1 MTKSQTIGARFGLAI
16 LGASTMLAAA
26 PGGAQAGAGYAE
38 SPAAALSRNL
48 NSLAANPRSLA
59 PLMGAG
65 RAALELGDAQAALTF
80 FGRAQEIAPQ
90 DGRIKMWIG
99 SALAH
104 LQQAQGA
111 QKFFAEALS
120 LGVPEADLAGERGLA
135 FDIAGDPRSAQR
147 DYRLSLQRNRDPEIT
162 RRLALSLAISGE
174 REPALRLLD
183 EQLRAR
189 DHDAERTRILILAL
203 TGDSTGAVNAV
214 QTSMPHGRGSA
225 MAPFLQRLTLL
236 NPAER
241 AAAVHLGIFPQSGR
255 SAGPVPNTFASA
267 NPVQAG
273 TPDPRQAGL
282 GGVSTMR
289 RDEKVQTAGIAAPR
303 VPTTAAGAA
312 PRAPQQSPSWAFT
325 ARSLSQMP
333 APKSPGIELKSGGAS
348 AGTLAPPVRIASNTA
363 AAQGPTAQTPAPV
376 PNRVTAPAGSA
387 PVQFATSGIAGQP
400 MQTTSGPSNQSPP
413 VQPAPIVA
421 PASTQLAQST
431 VPTPAPRAFVPTTPL
446 PASSPSLTTPV
457 QQSQRSAPAAATPSA
472 APPTPT
478 TPAPAAAVPQP
489 IQSAARET
497 APSPGF
503 SLLQPATSRPMELAS
518 ADIPRTAPAPEPAP
532 GLEETSRTSRLAEV
546 AATIASLPDLAP
558 PAVTAPKPAPARE
571 AKVAPKPAAP
581 KPDKLAVLTKP
592 GAQKD
597 DKAAAAKV
605 PSGKGPAAKK
615 PMEAAAKKPGAE
627 PARVWVQVAGG
638 ANKTTLP
645 KEYERL
651 QAKAPKLLAARS
663 AWTAPLKATNRLLVG
678 PFKTEKEAQAFVN
691 ELAKSKLS
699 GFAWSSEA
707 GQKVEKLPAK

>member
-26 PGGAQAGAGYAE
+26 PGWAQGGAGYTE

-174 REPALRLLD
+174 RDSALRLLD

-214 QTSMPHGRGSA
+214 QASMPHGRGSA

-282 GGVSTMR
+282 GGMATLR
-289 RDEKVQTAGIAAPR
+289 RDDKVQTAGVAAPR
-303 VPTTAAGAA
+303 MPTTSAAAA
-312 PRAPQQSPSWAFT
+312 PQSPQQRPSWAFT

-348 AGTLAPPVRIASNTA
+348 AGTLAPPVRVASNIA
-363 AAQGPTAQTPAPV
+363 AAPAPAAQTPPPAA
-376 PNRVTAPAGSA
+376 NQARAPAGSA
-387 PVQFATSGIAGQP
+387 PVQFANSGTAGQP
-400 MQTTSGPSNQSPP
+400 TQRAAAPSINSASI
-413 VQPAPIVA
+413 QPAPILA
-421 PASTQLAQST
+421 PADAQLAQST
-431 VPTPAPRAFVPTTPL
+431 VLNPAPKAFVPVAPQ
-446 PASSPSLTTPV
+446 PAQASTGTIPV
-457 QQSQRSAPAAATPSA
+457 QQSQASIT

-478 TPAPAAAVPQP
+478 AATQQP

-503 SLLQPATSRPMELAS
+503 SLLQPAASRPMELAS
-518 ADIPRTAPAPEPAP
+518 ADVPRTAPATTPEPAP
-532 GLEETSRTSRLAEV
+532 GVEETSRTSRLADV

-558 PAVTAPKPAPARE
+558 PAVTAPKPAPVRE
-571 AKVAPKPAAP
+571 PKAAPKPAAP
-581 KPDKLAVLTKP
+581 KPEKLAVLTKP
-592 GAQKD
+592 AAKKD
-597 DKAAAAKV
+597 DKAATKDPAA
-605 PSGKGPAAKK
+605 KGPAAKK
-615 PMEAAAKKPGAE
+615 PAEAAAKKPAAE

-707 GQKVEKLPAK
+707 GQKVEKLSAR